1 MTDEVTGLTGYFTI
15 DYFKQSAE
23 GKDKCFSAFVC
34 VYLLLDAVNSMI
46 QDVFR
51 LSGMTLRAVQAVIV
65 LTLLYFLFRCATY
78 FNRKNWAVL
87 ILFESV
93 AGLSYAYSYFLG
105 VSLSRLLGW
114 AGTTLGVCVPIA
126 VFIGFI
132 ENKEIFYNL
141 LKHFSWVNL
150 AVLVIDM
157 VGTTDDLYNIHFSY
171 AVLTVMIIHFNELVD
186 GNKRLLHLIFVI
198 IEFGMIFMYGSRGAL
213 VCFGAF
219 IMLKIFFNV
228 RDKKISVKY
237 AILLCVAACG
247 ILAILSFGNEIYNLL
262 KSMGITSRTL
272 KLFLTGQFVSHDS
285 GRGDL
290 YSTVR
295 MLIMQKPISGWG
307 IRGAVSAMDN
317 HPYPHQF
324 FYDLVLTF
332 GFPIGICMIIALCL
346 PLLKVFTVKEKVS
359 RDLIQMF
366 FCIGFVALM
375 YSNTLFTDYYY
386 FMFLGLA
393 ASCFDA
399 PKFSFLREK
408 I

>member
-1 MTDEVTGLTGYFTI
+1 M
-15 DYFKQSAE
+15 
-23 GKDKCFSAFVC
+23 FVC

-51 LSGMTLRAVQAVIV
+51 LSGMTLKAAQAAIALV
-65 LTLLYFLFRCATY
+65 LLYFIFRSVAY
-78 FNRKNWAVL
+78 FNRRNWAIL
-87 ILFESV
+87 ILWESV
-93 AGLSYAYSYFLG
+93 AGLAYAYSYFVG
-105 VSLSRLLGW
+105 VSLSRLMGW

-141 LKHFSWVNL
+141 LKNFSWAIL
-150 AVLVIDM
+150 AVLIIDM
-157 VGTTDDLYNIHFSY
+157 LKTTDDLYNMHFSY
-171 AVLTVMIIHFNELVD
+171 AVLTVMLIHFNELVN
-186 GNKRLLHLIFVI
+186 GNKRLLHLIFVV

-213 VCFGAF
+213 VCFVAF
-219 IMLKIFFNV
+219 IALKIFFNV

-237 AILLCVAACG
+237 AILMCVGACG
-247 ILAILSFGNEIYNLL
+247 IFAILAFGNEIYSLL

-272 KLFLTGQFVSHDS
+272 KLFLTGRFVSHDS

-290 YSTVR
+290 YTTVR

-307 IRGAVSAMDN
+307 IRGAVSAMNN

-324 FYDLVLTF
+324 FYDCVLTF
-332 GFPIGICMIIALCL
+332 GFPIGICMIIAMCL
-346 PLLKVFTVKEKVS
+346 PLFKVFTVKEAVS

-375 YSNTLFTDYYY
+375 FSNTFFTDYYY

-399 PKFSFLREK
+399 PKFGLLREK
-408 I
+408 E